1 MSMSRK
7 TRAGLVGLVVV
18 AGLSVP
24 VGAPTA
30 QDANPLGHDLDAIL
44 AAPSLVGSD
53 VGLVVRKA
61 DTGEVL
67 YTRQSDR
74 RRQPASNGK
83 LLTTSAALDTLG
95 ADHRF
100 RTTVETGGT

>member
-1 MSMSRK
+1 
-7 TRAGLVGLVVV
+7 
-18 AGLSVP
+18 
-24 VGAPTA
+24 
-30 QDANPLGHDLDAIL
+30 L
-44 AAPSLVGSD
+44 AAPSLNGSD

-83 LLTTSAALDTLG
+83 LFTAASALDTLG
-95 ADHRF
+95 ADRRF
-100 RTTVETGGT
+100 HTRVEASGNRVGALLHGDLYLLPARRRRPDDARERLRRFGRAGGFGWNP